1 MNVIVLTLSQVSVII
16 VEGIYEVGA
25 FVKPNIMITLA
36 KPLTLFN
43 KRIVDNV

>member
-1 MNVIVLTLSQVSVII
+1 MNVIVLTLSQVSVIV

-25 FVKPNIMITLA
+25 FVTPNIMITLA